1 MRNASPSTPCLHG
14 CAFSDFVFC
23 PSASTLVLEYIVTH
37 FDALGE
43 YYHFIVTYDTAR
55 PGVWTM
61 RYFAISDGGS
71 SVLVGAQAAG
81 TAGSTFVQLG
91 IDVPNLVNAGDV
103 VEIDTFTNTFQR
115 SEFDGRC
122 AADLY

>member
-1 MRNASPSTPCLHG
+1 MPSRIYYATTPT
-14 CAFSDFVFC
+14 
-23 PSASTLVLEYIVTH
+23 TLVLEFIVTH

-43 YYHFIVTYDTAR
+43 YYHFVVTYDTAR
-55 PGVWTM
+55 PGVWTT

-81 TAGSTFVQLG
+81 TPGSTFIQLG

-122 AADLY
+122 SADLY